1 MKALIVVD
9 MQAGSFTAETPRIDS
24 DQVIRRINA
33 LSDLFRNNR
42 NKVIFVQH
50 DGTLENCFI
59 PGSPEWQILDSLV
72 IKPEDTF
79 IFKTANDAFY
89 RTDLDTVL
97 KANEIDEITI
107 TGCATDFCV
116 EATIQSALVK
126 DYKITIIKDA
136 HTTADRPFMSAES
149 VVEHYNW
156 VWENMTPVNGK
167 IEVMSFEDYILK
179 V

>member
-24 DQVIRRINA
+24 DQVVRRINA
-33 LSDLFRNNR
+33 LSDLYRNNT

-59 PGSPEWQILDSLV
+59 PGSPEWQILDTLV

-79 IFKTANDAFY
+79 IVKTANDAFY

-97 KANEIDEITI
+97 KANGIDEITI

-149 VVEHYNW
+149 VIEHYNW

-167 IEVMSFEDYILK
+167 IEVVGFKDYILK

>member
-9 MQAGSFTAETPRIDS
+9 MQAGSFIAETPRIDS
-24 DQVIRRINA
+24 DQVVRRINTLA
-33 LSDLFRNNR
+33 DLYRKKGNS
-42 NKVIFVQH
+42 VIFVQH

-72 IKPEDTF
+72 IGPEDAF
-79 IFKTANDAFY
+79 IVKTANDAFY
-89 RTDLDTVL
+89 RTDLDNLL
-97 KANEIDEITI
+97 KSNEIDEITI

-126 DYKITIIKDA
+126 DYKITIIKDG
-136 HTTADRPFMSAES
+136 HTTADRPFMPAKS
-149 VVEHYNW
+149 VIDHYNW

-167 IEVMSFEDYILK
+167 IEVVNFEDYMLK